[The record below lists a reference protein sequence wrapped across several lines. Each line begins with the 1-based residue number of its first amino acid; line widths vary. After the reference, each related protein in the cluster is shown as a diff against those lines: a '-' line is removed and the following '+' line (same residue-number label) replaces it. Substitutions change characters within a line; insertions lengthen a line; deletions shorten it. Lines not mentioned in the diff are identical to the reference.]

1 MEVLGRKEFVDYVLV
16 SCQCDPRPRVL
27 PSRCACGLVENTDI
41 FAPHVLYINNF
52 VRRTP
57 RVEELFKFIRRTH
70 LVGVWT
76 AKYTS
81 LMPTTT
87 TFFSA
92 ATSTGQRARPRR
104 LPSACH
110 AVHSRVISK
119 LSCTRHTTAATRY
132 PAHSRKKSEGR
143 IVET

>member
-1 MEVLGRKEFVDYVLV
+1 MLGRKEYVDYVLV
-16 SCQCDPRPRVL
+16 FCQRDLRPRVL
-27 PSRCACGLVENTDI
+27 PSRCACGLVENTCI
-41 FAPHVLYINNF
+41 FAPHIIYINDF
-52 VRRTP
+52 VRRAP
-57 RVEELFKFIRRTH
+57 CVEELFKLIRRTH
-70 LVGVWT
+70 LVGVWK